1 MITVTQSVAAAWRG
15 AAQPIA
21 GSHVTPPCL
30 MEQE

>member
-1 MITVTQSVAAAWRG
+1 MITVTQSVAAAWHG

-21 GSHVTPPCL
+21 GRTRRRTV